1 MKIDGSC
8 HCGAVTYE
16 AEVDPE
22 NVMVCHCT
30 DCQRFSGGPYRPLA
44 PTNKNTFK
52 LLSGALTIYSKTG
65 ENGAPRAQ
73 AFCPNCGTPI
83 YSSAM
88 EDNPQ
93 VHNIRLGSVRQR
105 DQLSP
110 RRQIWIRSKQSW
122 IDELADLPQ
131 MEKQ

>member
-30 DCQRFSGGPYRPLA
+30 DCQRFSGGPFRPLA

-52 LLSGALTIYSKTG
+52 LLSGDLTIYSKTG
-65 ENGAPRAQ
+65 ENGSPRAQ

-105 DQLSP
+105 NQLSP
-110 RRQIWIRSKQSW
+110 KRQIWTRSRQSW